1 MHLPTFNHK
10 QFLCYYLK
18 INVYNIFIME
28 FDYEFYLATYPDLKN
43 MDEKSAYSHWLNHGI
58 AEGRICS
65 GVPINNET
73 HVTMIIHLF
82 NESLFSEF
90 LTYIKKVKI
99 VFSNV
104 NVLFTINENSKFDEF
119 IHSLDQSFTVIK
131 VENKGVDVFP
141 FLQCIKYIRQN
152 KIKTDFIL
160 KMHTKE
166 SNNETENYKN
176 WRKDL
181 IKPIVDV
188 NNLYVIQHY
197 FKTIKNIGYIG
208 AQKCIL
214 PKNYDLDF
222 HQNIDGLNLL
232 CARFTHLEKDW
243 KDFNAGNMF
252 WISNQTLSEYLT
264 DDLMDYLIPRFS
276 NGRPPCNSKN
286 KGIFLEYLCERLFTG
301 IFCYKKTNIL
311 VNEFQGTRRGV
322 GKTDGEI
329 DHSYFYQPSVFS
341 IYTPSNII
349 TN

>member
-1 MHLPTFNHK
+1 MK
-10 QFLCYYLK
+10 
-18 INVYNIFIME
+18 
-28 FDYEFYLATYPDLKN
+28 FDYEFYLETYPDLKH
-43 MDEKSAYSHWLNHGI
+43 MDKDSAYSHWINYGI
-58 AEGRICS
+58 TEGRICS
-65 GVPINNET
+65 MNNVPINNET
-73 HVTMIIHLF
+73 HITIIIHLF

-119 IHSLDQSFTVIK
+119 IHSLDQSFIVIK
-131 VENKGVDVFP
+131 VENKGCDVFP
-141 FLQCIKYIRQN
+141 FLQCINYIRKN
-152 KIKTDFIL
+152 EIKTDFIL

-166 SNNETENYKN
+166 SNNE

-208 AQKCIL
+208 AQKCVL

-222 HQNIDGLNLL
+222 HQNIDGLHLL
-232 CARFTHLEKDW
+232 CERFTHLEKDW
-243 KDFNAGNMF
+243 KDFNGGNMF
-252 WISNQTLSEYLT
+252 WISNQTLTDYLT

-276 NGRPPCNSKN
+276 NGKPLSNLEN
-286 KGIFLEYLCERLFTG
+286 KDIFVEYLCERLFTG

-311 VNEFQGTRRGV
+311 VNEFQGTPRGI
-322 GKTDGEI
+322 GITDGEI

-341 IYTPSNII
+341 IYSPENII